1 MSAAQATLNH
11 TLPID
16 YFLHLADNA
25 LVLGQRNAEW
35 SGHGPILEEDIALSN
50 NSLDL
55 VGQARLLYQVA
66 AAQMGND
73 ATEDTLAFFRDVPD
87 FKNYTLLELP
97 HHAPLAS
104 TSASESTSCYRQII
118 KYIAHLWRRS
128 KRRILRRYRAYR
140 SRKKLQQQ
148 QMQLQHQQHGKQ
160 QPVTH
165 SLSLR
170 TRRKQQQSRRR
181 KRRRRRSRHPHPQ
194 CPQHG
199 VIAQQQYNTLQRNSP
214 FSSSLRVPSVSSQV
228 ALRINDG
235 PASHVESPVPILSI
249 GRRASVAVSID
260 HHHQRSSPFLSPRGT
275 HIHVMT

>member
-1 MSAAQATLNH
+1 MINLCLVVIATQFSE
-11 TLPID
+11 TKK
-16 YFLHLADNA
+16 
-25 LVLGQRNAEW
+25 REMERMR
-35 SGHGPILEEDIALSN
+35 LER
-50 NSLDL
+50 
-55 VGQARLLYQVA
+55 ARYQS
-66 AAQMGND
+66 
-73 ATEDTLAFFRDVPD
+73 TST
-87 FKNYTLLELP
+87 
-97 HHAPLAS
+97 LAS

-199 VIAQQQYNTLQRNSP
+199 VVAQQQQQQDNTLRRNSP

-235 PASHVESPVPILSI
+235 PASNVESPVPILSI

-260 HHHQRSSPFLSPRGT
+260 HQQQQQRSSPFLSPRGE
-275 HIHVMT
+275 

>member
-1 MSAAQATLNH
+1 MINLCLVVIATQFSE
-11 TLPID
+11 TKK
-16 YFLHLADNA
+16 
-25 LVLGQRNAEW
+25 REMERMR
-35 SGHGPILEEDIALSN
+35 LER
-50 NSLDL
+50 
-55 VGQARLLYQVA
+55 ARYQS
-66 AAQMGND
+66 
-73 ATEDTLAFFRDVPD
+73 TST
-87 FKNYTLLELP
+87 
-97 HHAPLAS
+97 LAS

-118 KYIAHLWRRS
+118 KYIGHLWRRS

-160 QPVTH
+160 HQPVTH

-181 KRRRRRSRHPHPQ
+181 KRRSTRSRHPHPQ

-199 VIAQQQYNTLQRNSP
+199 VAAQQQQQEPQQQLQRNSP

-228 ALRINDG
+228 ALRVNDG
-235 PASHVESPVPILSI
+235 PASNVDSPVPILSV

-260 HHHQRSSPFLSPRGT
+260 HHQQRSSPFLSPRGT
-275 HIHVMT
+275 CHHFTFITYILMTRIHKIVSTDFLFCFLFCFVFERIVGVGR